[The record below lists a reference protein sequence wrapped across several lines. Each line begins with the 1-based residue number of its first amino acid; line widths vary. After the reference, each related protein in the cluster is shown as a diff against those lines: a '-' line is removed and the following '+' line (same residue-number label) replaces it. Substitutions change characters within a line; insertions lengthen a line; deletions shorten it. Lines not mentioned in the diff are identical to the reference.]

1 MSNVFIL
8 AFTDKGKQLADVIA
22 TKINGQSKRVSNL
35 HEYVESVFSTGN
47 VLIFV
52 GAAGIA
58 VRGIAPFVKSKATDP
73 AVIVVDENGKYVIS
87 ILSGHIGGANRYAH
101 EIAAI
106 INATPII
113 TTATDTRGLFSID
126 SYAIEN
132 GYSLKNPDAIKYV
145 SSAMLEGENVGL
157 YSDFEIVGSVPALI
171 IPKDSGDV
179 GICISL
185 DTTKK
190 PFNHT
195 LYLIPKCFHVGIG
208 ARKNADAGLLE
219 NFFLETLCDLSIPIE
234 AIASI
239 SSVDLKKEEKAI
251 TALSDK
257 YRIPF
262 MTYRAEDLNEVAH
275 LFTQSDFV
283 NKTIGTGNICEAA
296 AYLSSKKGLYLSRN
310 AGEKQS
316 TNLATASG
324 EIVFPKTARNGA
336 TLAIAKEAWRAM
348 F

>member
-22 TKINGQSKRVSNL
+22 LKMNGQSERVSNL
-35 HEYVESVFSTGN
+35 REYVKSVFTTGN
-47 VLIFV
+47 LLIFV

-58 VRGIAPFVKSKATDP
+58 VRSITPFVKSKTSDP
-73 AVIVVDENGKYVIS
+73 AVIVVDENGQYVIP

-113 TTATDTRGLFSID
+113 TTATDTRGVFSID
-126 SYAIEN
+126 TYAVEN
-132 GYSLKNPDAIKYV
+132 GYSLKNPDAIKFV
-145 SSAMLEGENVGL
+145 SSALLESDEIGL
-157 YSDFEIVGSVPALI
+157 HSDFEIVGSLPPLLCS
-171 IPKDSGDV
+171 KDSGNV
-179 GICISL
+179 GICISF

-190 PFNHT
+190 PFKHT

-219 NFFLETLCDLSIPIE
+219 DFFLETLCDLSIPLE

-251 TALSDK
+251 TSLSEK

-262 MTYRAEDLNEVAH
+262 ITYSVEDLDEVSH
-275 LFTQSDFV
+275 LFEQSDFV
-283 NKTIGTGNICEAA
+283 NKTIGAGNVCEAA
-296 AYLSSKKGLYLSRN
+296 AYLSSNTG
-310 AGEKQS
+310 
-316 TNLATASG
+316 G

-336 TLAIAKEAWRAM
+336 TLAIAKEAWRVM